1 MRRLRAAAEGLCCR
15 RAARGARTM
24 ASATAG
30 PAAVNAGTA
39 SGGDVLDLGKG
50 WPSYRLLPSRAVAL
64 AAAAAT
70 TEVTLHYAPAQG
82 DAAFRQAVASLI
94 DAATPR
100 TEACPALAGARVSA
114 DAIMQTSGASN
125 GLAMAALASHPR
137 TGDVCLV
144 ETATYWFAHA
154 VLQDAGFELDAV
166 PRQANGGLD
175 LEGLARKLSQ
185 PRVRALYLV
194 HHTHTQ
200 THTHTHT
207 QTHACV
213 HACIRTCTHTL
224 IHSRTCMHP
233 PNEHI
238 PSFINVHVYTHTLT
252 D

>member
-15 RAARGARTM
+15 RAARGARMM

-50 WPSYRLLPSRAVAL
+50 WPSYRLLPSRPVAL

-82 DAAFRQAVASLI
+82 DAAFRRAVASLI

-114 DAIMQTSGASN
+114 DAIMETSGASN

-137 TGDVCLV
+137 SGDVCLV

-154 VLQDAGFELDAV
+154 VLQDAGFELDTV
-166 PRQANGGLD
+166 PRHPSTGGLD

-194 HHTHTQ
+194 HYA
-200 THTHTHT
+200 HTHTHDR
-207 QTHACV
+207 THV
-213 HACIRTCTHTL
+213 
-224 IHSRTCMHP
+224 CMHA
-233 PNEHI
+233 PNAHI
-238 PSFINVHVYTHTLT
+238 PSSAYSLYV
-252 D
+252 